1 MAVDATPSPGHLCTM
16 ATESKRGIDHL
27 VLAVRDL
34 ESARRTYMRLGFTLT
49 PRAEHPFGT
58 GNSLVQLQGNF
69 LELLTVVDPAKIKP
83 ASDDTFSFGGFNQ
96 DFLRRRE
103 GLSMLVFESADAE
116 ADRASFA
123 AAGLRGY
130 QPFRFERKARLPDGG
145 EATVAFSLAF
155 ASDPRIPEA
164 AFFVC
169 QQHAPQYFWKPEYQ
183 LHANGALAVTEVVMA
198 ADTPPALA
206 DFYAGL
212 QESQAVTV
220 QDGGLDVATARGRIT
235 VLPPDAAGE
244 RFPGLPLPGAPDSPH
259 FVGYR
264 IGVRDLDTL
273 RLRFDA
279 SDVEYRPVGRAIQL
293 APDIGYGSYI
303 EFASA

>member
-1 MAVDATPSPGHLCTM
+1 MDAAWRPRHPSAMTAKP
-16 ATESKRGIDHL
+16 KRGIDHL

-34 ESARRTYMRLGFTLT
+34 EAARRTYMRLGFTLT

-69 LELLTVVDPAKIKP
+69 LELLTVVDPAKITP
-83 ASDDTFSFGGFNQ
+83 GVDDIFSFGGFNQ

-103 GLSMLVFESADAE
+103 GLSMLVFESADAG
-116 ADRASFA
+116 ADRAGFA

-130 QPFRFERKARLPDGG
+130 QPFRFERKARLPDGRDV
-145 EATVAFSLAF
+145 TVAFSLAF
-155 ASDPRIPEA
+155 ATDPRIPEA

-183 LHANGALAVTEVVMA
+183 LHANGALVVTEVVMV
-198 ADTPPALA
+198 ADNPPALA
-206 DFYAGL
+206 NFYAGL
-212 QESQAVTV
+212 QGRQAVTV

-303 EFASA
+303 EFAAA

>member
-1 MAVDATPSPGHLCTM
+1 MAAKP
-16 ATESKRGIDHL
+16 KRGIDHL

-58 GNSLVQLQGNF
+58 GNSLVQMQGNF
-69 LELLTVVDPAKIKP
+69 LELLTVVDPAKIAP
-83 ASDDTFSFGGFNQ
+83 ATGDTFSFGGFNR

-103 GLSMLVFESADAE
+103 GFSMLVFESADAG
-116 ADRASFA
+116 ADHAAFA

-155 ASDPRIPEA
+155 TTDPRIPEA

-183 LHANGALAVTEVVMA
+183 LHANGAVAVSEVVMVA
-198 ADTPPALA
+198 GDPPALA
-206 DFYAGL
+206 DFFAGL
-212 QESQAVTV
+212 QGRQAVSV
-220 QDGGLDVATARGRIT
+220 QDGALEVTTVRGRIT
-235 VLPPDAAGE
+235 VLPPDQAAE
-244 RFPGLPLPGAPDSPH
+244 RFRGLPLAGAPDSPH

-264 IGVRDLDTL
+264 IGVRDVEAL
-273 RLRFDA
+273 RMRFDA
-279 SDVEYRPVGRAIQL
+279 SDIEYRPIGSAVQV
-293 APDIGYGSYI
+293 APDIGYGTYI
-303 EFASA
+303 EFAAA

>member
-1 MAVDATPSPGHLCTM
+1 MAEKP
-16 ATESKRGIDHL
+16 KRGIDHL

-34 ESARRTYMRLGFTLT
+34 EAARRTYMRLGFTLT

-58 GNSLVQLQGNF
+58 GNSLIQMQGNF
-69 LELLTVVDPAKIKP
+69 LELLTVVDPAKIAP
-83 ASDDTFSFGGFNQ
+83 AADDTFSFGGFNR

-103 GLSMLVFESADAE
+103 GFSMLVFESADAE
-116 ADRASFA
+116 ADRVAFA

-155 ASDPRIPEA
+155 TTDPRIPEA

-183 LHANGALAVTEVVMA
+183 LHANGAVKVSEVLMVA
-198 ADTPPALA
+198 GDPPALA
-206 DFYAGL
+206 DFFAGL
-212 QESQAVTV
+212 QGREAVSVT
-220 QDGGLDVATARGRIT
+220 DGALEVATARGRIT
-235 VLPPDAAGE
+235 LLPPDQATE
-244 RFPGLPLPGAPDSPH
+244 RFRGLPLAEAPDSPH

-264 IGVRDLDTL
+264 IGVRDVEAL
-273 RLRFDA
+273 RMRFDA
-279 SDVEYRPVGRAIQL
+279 SDIEYRPIGSAVQI
-293 APDIGYGSYI
+293 APDIGYGTYI
-303 EFASA
+303 EFAAA